1 MASRCGRACTHR
13 KPWRGLSSPRGA
25 AWGVANVHTLVLA
38 DEEAD
43 SQMVTAATSL
53 SLRDRLHAIVAT
65 EPRLRPHA
73 PPLAPEPPPIAQI
86 FRGDWHETQHGP
98 VFVRDEWFPLD
109 HLHGTVPLGAALDAA
124 PEGLRMLLGAEAVPH
139 PSRLAFFDIETTGL
153 AGGTGTYVVI
163 AGLGTYEAAEP
174 GDPLA
179 FRMRQYF
186 LADLA
191 HEQAM
196 LAMLAADTA
205 RFDGLVTYN
214 GRTFDV
220 PFVETRLT
228 MARLPSPFGALAHFD
243 LLHPVRRL
251 YKHRMSG
258 CRLAEAERRLLKLE
272 RPDDLPGWLI
282 PQLYF
287 DYLRAGRAS
296 PLRGAFR
303 HNAEDVLSLVGI
315 LASLATL
322 LSSDDIDPDD
332 AVAVARWHERAGDP
346 HRAASLYRSALPWL
360 EGGEDWSWAATRHA
374 ALCKRQGE
382 RAEAEVL
389 WRVLWAQGDRATG
402 LELAKHHEHHTR
414 DLSAAEEVTSALLV
428 RATSADQM
436 SLEHRL
442 TRIRHKRA
450 RAAQQAPEP

>member
-1 MASRCGRACTHR
+1 
-13 KPWRGLSSPRGA
+13 
-25 AWGVANVHTLVLA
+25 
-38 DEEAD
+38 
-43 SQMVTAATSL
+43 MVTAATPP

-65 EPRLRPHA
+65 EARLRPQA
-73 PPLAPEPPPIAQI
+73 PPLAPELPPIAQI
-86 FRGDWHETQHGP
+86 LRGDWHDTQHGP
-98 VFVRDEWFPLD
+98 VFIRDEWFSLD
-109 HLHGTVPLGAALDAA
+109 HQHGALPLSSALEAA
-124 PEGLRMLLGAEAVPH
+124 PEALRLLLGAEAAPH
-139 PSRLAFFDIETTGL
+139 PARLAFFDIETTGL

-163 AGLGTYEAAEP
+163 AGLGTYEAAGP

-196 LAMLAADTA
+196 LAMLAADIA

-228 MARLPSPFGALAHFD
+228 MARLPSPYGPLAHFD

-251 YKHRMSG
+251 YKHRMAG
-258 CRLAEAERRLLKLE
+258 CRLAEAERRLLKLD

-322 LSSDDIDPDD
+322 LSSDDLDPED
-332 AVAVARWHERAGDP
+332 AVAVARWYERAGNP
-346 HRAASLYRSALPWL
+346 LRAAGLYRNALPWL
-360 EGGEDWSWAATRHA
+360 DGGDDWPWAASRQA
-374 ALCKRQGE
+374 ALCKRQGTRVE
-382 RAEAEVL
+382 AEAL
-389 WRVLWAQGDRATG
+389 WRALWAKGDRAAG
-402 LELAKHHEHHTR
+402 LELAKHYEHHAR
-414 DLSAAEEVTSALLV
+414 DLSAAEEVTGALLV
-428 RATSADQM
+428 RAPAADQM

-442 TRIRHKRA
+442 TRIRHKRT
-450 RAAQQAPEP
+450 RTPTT

>member
-1 MASRCGRACTHR
+1 
-13 KPWRGLSSPRGA
+13 L
-25 AWGVANVHTLVLA
+25 
-38 DEEAD
+38 
-43 SQMVTAATSL
+43 VTAPAPP
-53 SLRDRLHAIVAT
+53 SLRDRLHAIVADT
-65 EPRLRPHA
+65 PRVRPQA

-109 HLHGTVPLGAALDAA
+109 HMHGALPLASALDAA
-124 PEGLRMLLGAEAVPH
+124 PAALRMLLGAEAAPD
-139 PSRLAFFDIETTGL
+139 PNRLAFFDIETTGL

-163 AGLGTYEAAEP
+163 AGLGTYEQESPGEP
-174 GDPLA
+174 PA

-186 LADLA
+186 LADIA

-220 PFVETRLT
+220 PFVETRMT
-228 MARLPSPFGALAHFD
+228 MARLPSPYGRLAHFD

-251 YKHRMSG
+251 YKHRMPG
-258 CRLAEAERRLLKLE
+258 CRLAEAERRLLKFE

-315 LASLATL
+315 LASLAAL

-332 AVAVARWHERAGDP
+332 AVAVARWHERLGDS
-346 HRAASLYRSALPWL
+346 HRASGLYRNALPWL
-360 EGGEDWSWAATRHA
+360 EGGDDWPWAATRHA
-374 ALCKRQGE
+374 ALCKRQHA
-382 RAEAEVL
+382 RAEAEAL
-389 WRVLWAQGDRATG
+389 WRVLWSQGDPAAG

-414 DLSAAEEVTSALLV
+414 DLSAAEEVTRALLI
-428 RATSADQM
+428 RAPAADQIA
-436 SLEHRL
+436 LNHRL
-442 TRIRHKRA
+442 ARIRSKSA
-450 RAAQQAPEP
+450 RTKAALPTS